1 MMKFYQ
7 IMYISTIKIEHKFSR
22 CVPERNLKKNL
33 ELDLEPAVDVQEEKN
48 TLQSELPEQS
58 HEPMKHSGRIH

>member
-1 MMKFYQ
+1 M
-7 IMYISTIKIEHKFSR
+7 
-22 CVPERNLKKNL
+22 CPERNLKKNL

-58 HEPMKHSGRIH
+58 HEPMKHSGGIH